1 MKKLYSFMTKF
12 GGVVAAFAVVVT
24 SFTANSACV
33 WLAYQPEEPEEVKAL
48 KKTEYPKNRPPI
60 NFIRKSRLSIVLFL
74 QAYILDPVPIA

>member
-33 WLAYQPEEPEEVKAL
+33 WLAYQPEEPEDVKAL
-48 KKTEYPKNRPPI
+48 KKN
-60 NFIRKSRLSIVLFL
+60 
-74 QAYILDPVPIA
+74 